1 MRPLMFTMVTLVSFA
16 ALPALAQ
23 DVTDPEAIEEVVE
36 DVIAPDAP
44 SPPSQSSLPVTLP
57 DPGAV
62 PPDDPQRRLDTPEAV
77 FIADALRSG
86 EMAIA
91 SARLARDRSDTNE
104 LNALAETIER
114 DHEALNDKLSKMKEA
129 DASTEPRGQPAH
141 PEMTRLQALEG
152 EAFDAAWLLVE
163 ESHHAEAIGKFERA
177 STSPALEV
185 DVRSA
190 ASEAL
195 STLRAHADAIAALK
209 DSLGY

>member
-1 MRPLMFTMVTLVSFA
+1 MFTMVTLVSFA

-23 DVTDPEAIEEVVE
+23 HVTDPEAIEEVVE
-36 DVIAPDAP
+36 DVIAPDTTSAP
-44 SPPSQSSLPVTLP
+44 PQSNLPVTLP

-104 LNALAETIER
+104 LKALAETIER
-114 DHEALNDKLSKMKEA
+114 DHDALNDRLRKMQQA
-129 DASTEPRGQPAH
+129 DAATEPRGQPQH
-141 PEMTRLQALEG
+141 PEMARLQALEG
-152 EAFDAAWLLVE
+152 TAFDAAWLLVE
-163 ESHHAEAIGKFERA
+163 ESHHADAIGKFERA
-177 STSPALEV
+177 STSPALAV

-195 STLRAHADAIAALK
+195 STLRSHAEAIAALK